1 MSQRFTAQ
9 HALVTGA
16 ASGIGAALARRFAAE
31 GAHVVVT
38 DVDADGGERI
48 AHEIGGTF
56 RRLDV
61 RDPDAWATVLA
72 GLPPIDVA
80 ALNAG
85 ISTPERAPLE
95 QRAAPLADLTDDAYR
110 AILGINVDGV
120 VFGARAVL
128 PGMVERGRGHVVAT
142 ASMAGLGPMPMDPI
156 YGLTKHAVVGLVRSL
171 GAALEGTGVQ
181 VVGLCPGFVD
191 TNILS
196 DEAKEHVRAMGLG
209 ILDPA
214 EVAETAVQAM
224 TSGHNGSLWAVWHGV
239 GSWRHEPAHPFPQE
253 ITP

>member
-1 MSQRFTAQ
+1 MNQRFVGQ
-9 HALVTGA
+9 QALVTGA

-38 DVDADGGERI
+38 DVDVDGGERV

-56 RRLDV
+56 CHLDV
-61 RDPDAWATVLA
+61 RDPQEWSTVLTE
-72 GLPPIDVA
+72 LPPIDIA

-85 ISTPERAPLE
+85 ISTPGRLPVEERT
-95 QRAAPLADLTDDAYR
+95 APLADLTDEAYR
-110 AILGINVDGV
+110 AILGVNVDGV

-128 PGMVERGRGHVVAT
+128 PAMVERGRGHLVAT

-181 VVGLCPGFVD
+181 VVGICPGFVD
-191 TNILS
+191 TNILTE
-196 DEAKEHVRAMGLG
+196 DGKAHIRAMGLG

-239 GSWRHEPAHPFPQE
+239 GAWRHEPAHPFPQE